1 MLAASQ
7 VSVHRGA
14 RLLLDSVSLS
24 ITPGEVHAVLGPN
37 GAGKSTLLSVLA
49 GDLKPDSGHVTLDDR
64 ELAAWSLGSLARR
77 RAVLLQQES
86 LRFGFT
92 AAEVVSLGRLPWG
105 DTHHNTQRRI
115 VDESLAAAGVLELAG
130 QRYPTLS
137 GGERARVQFARVLAQ
152 LAGDGDTTAEARYL
166 LLDEPTA
173 SLDLAHQYQCLR
185 QMRRFAA
192 AGGGVLAVLHD
203 PNQAM
208 AYADR
213 VTLLRNGRLIATG
226 KPAEVLTPRQLSD
239 LYGIELGV
247 HRSEDGHSLIAPL
260 HR

>member
-1 MLAASQ
+1 MLSAIRI
-7 VSVHRGA
+7 SVHRGA
-14 RLLLDSVSLS
+14 RALLDSVSLCVA
-24 ITPGEVHAVLGPN
+24 PGEVHAVLGPN
-37 GAGKSTLLSVLA
+37 GAGKSTLLGVLA
-49 GDLKPDSGHVTLDDR
+49 GDLAPDQGRVSLDDR
-64 ELAAWSLGSLARR
+64 DLKDWPLEALARR
-77 RAVLLQQES
+77 RAVLPQQEG

-105 DTHHNTQRRI
+105 DARHDTHRRM
-115 VDESLAAAGVLELAG
+115 VENSMTAAGVLDLAQ

-152 LAGDGDTTAEARYL
+152 LAGDADDPDARYL

-213 VTLLRNGRLIATG
+213 VTLLQHGRLVASG
-226 KPAEVLTPRQLSD
+226 AAAEVLSADRLSA

-247 HRSEDGHSLIAPL
+247 HVSTSGHRLIAPL
-260 HR
+260 QAP